1 MDRVTALDFLNICF
15 LDTSLLEKGESRSFL
30 GMGGFLSP
38 MIGVIESNPTMTDT
52 QSEENYQPLDLSII
66 IPVLNESENL
76 RPLVEE
82 IDAALV
88 ETTLEYEVLVV
99 DDGSEDDSFRIIQ
112 ELHQEFPQIG
122 VIRFR
127 RNFGQTAA
135 FAAGFD
141 LAQGSA
147 IVTIDA
153 DRQNDPAD
161 IPLLLKKLDEGYDVV
176 NGWRQD
182 RQDGFLFRKVPSY
195 IANRLIA
202 RLSGVRLH
210 DRGCSLRAFQV
221 EVVRDLRLYGEMH
234 RFIPELAGAAGFTMA
249 EVPVRHRP
257 RVAGTSKYGI
267 SRTFRVVLDL
277 ITILFLRRYS
287 ARPMHLFGGVGI
299 VSVTVGVLFG
309 LYLAFIKIWAGI
321 KDGAEGFRS
330 VQIGD
335 RPLLTLSVLLIIL
348 GVQFIVMGLLAEL
361 VVRTYHESQDKP
373 IYYIRDVLEPDTRIQ
388 DLG

>member
-1 MDRVTALDFLNICF
+1 MADLHDGVM
-15 LDTSLLEKGESRSFL
+15 LE
-30 GMGGFLSP
+30 
-38 MIGVIESNPTMTDT
+38 T
-52 QSEENYQPLDLSII
+52 LDLSII
-66 IPVLNESENL
+66 IPVLNEADNL

-82 IDAALV
+82 IDAALAD
-88 ETTLEYEVLVV
+88 TSLSYEVLIV
-99 DDGSEDDSFRIIQ
+99 DDGSEDGSFDLVQ
-112 ELHQEFPQIG
+112 ELHQEFPQVG
-122 VIRFR
+122 AIRFR

-141 LAQGSA
+141 EAGGKV

-161 IPLLLKKLDEGYDVV
+161 IPLLLEKLDEGFDVV
-176 NGWRQD
+176 NGWRQE
-182 RQDGFLFRKVPSY
+182 RQDGFLLRKVPSY
-195 IANRLIA
+195 FANRLIA

-210 DRGCSLRAFQV
+210 DRGCSLRAFRV

-249 EVPVRHRP
+249 EVPVGHRP
-257 RVAGTSKYGI
+257 RVAGDSKYGI
-267 SRTFRVVLDL
+267 SRTFRVILDL

-299 VSVTVGVLFG
+299 LSVFLGTLMGF
-309 LYLAFIKIWAGI
+309 YLAAIKIWAGI

-335 RPLLTLSVLLIIL
+335 RPLLTLAVLLIIL

-373 IYYIRDVLEPDTRIQ
+373 IYYIRDKLEPDARIPS
-388 DLG
+388 GP